1 MVTPSLEAY
10 TFSGVTSAEDM
21 KQTAVVIL
29 NWNGR
34 QHLEQFLPSVVEHTP
49 QQVRIVVADNGS
61 TDDSIA
67 FIEQTYPDIDIIR
80 LDKNYGFA
88 EGYNRALEQ
97 VEAEF
102 FILLNSDVEVTAGWV
117 EPLVAT
123 LTNHRTV
130 AAVAPK
136 LRSYGHREYFE
147 YAGAAG
153 GYIDIL
159 GYPFCRGRILSSLE
173 KDCGQYDTAQEVFWA
188 SGAAFCC
195 RADVFRTIGGF
206 DADFFAHMEE
216 IDLCWRMQL
225 QGYKIM
231 VEPHSVV
238 YHLGGG
244 TMPNESPRKLYLNYR
259 NNLSMLFKC
268 APTWQRILVAVARP
282 VADMLSA
289 LIYFLRGDKALAK
302 ATIEAYRDFL
312 ALHGEL
318 NKKRKAVRSAR
329 KAESERIYRGSI
341 VLRYALG
348 KKLFG
353 DLMK

>member
-1 MVTPSLEAY
+1 
-10 TFSGVTSAEDM
+10 M
-21 KQTAVVIL
+21 KRTAVVIL

-34 QHLEQFLPSVVEHTP
+34 QHLEQFLPSVVAHTP
-49 QQVRIVVADNGS
+49 QQVRIIVADNGS
-61 TDDSIA
+61 TDDSVA
-67 FIEQTYPDIDIIR
+67 FLAQHYPAIEIIR
-80 LDKNYGFA
+80 LERNYGFA

-97 VEAEF
+97 VDAEF

-123 LTNHRTV
+123 LTNNRSV

-136 LRSYGHREYFE
+136 LRSYGNRDHFE

-153 GYIDIL
+153 GYIDVL
-159 GYPFCRGRILSSLE
+159 GYPFCRGRILSTLE
-173 KDCGQYDTAQEVFWA
+173 QDKGQYDTAQEVFWA

-195 RADVFRTIGGF
+195 RADVFRMLGGF

-231 VEPHSVV
+231 VEPHSTV

-289 LIYFLRGDKALAK
+289 LIYLLRGDKALAK
-302 ATIEAYRDFL
+302 ATIEAYRDLF

-318 NKKRKAVRSAR
+318 NKRRKAVRSAC
-329 KAESERIYRGSI
+329 KAESDRIYRGSI
-341 VLRYALG
+341 VMRYAVG
-348 KKLFG
+348 KRFFG
-353 DLMK
+353 NLMK

>member
-1 MVTPSLEAY
+1 
-10 TFSGVTSAEDM
+10 M
-21 KQTAVVIL
+21 KRTAVVIL

-34 QHLEQFLPSVVEHTP
+34 QHLEQFLPSVVAHTP
-49 QQVRIVVADNGS
+49 QQVRIIVADNGS
-61 TDDSIA
+61 TDDSVA
-67 FIEQTYPDIDIIR
+67 FLAQHYPAIEIIR
-80 LDKNYGFA
+80 LERNYGFA

-97 VEAEF
+97 VDAEF

-123 LTNHRTV
+123 LTNNRSV

-136 LRSYGHREYFE
+136 LRSYGNRDHFE

-153 GYIDIL
+153 GYIDVL
-159 GYPFCRGRILSSLE
+159 GYPFCRGRILSTLE
-173 KDCGQYDTAQEVFWA
+173 QDNGQYDTAQEVFWA

-195 RADVFRTIGGF
+195 RADVFRMLGGF

-231 VEPHSVV
+231 VEPHSTV

-289 LIYFLRGDKALAK
+289 LIYLWRGDKALAK
-302 ATIEAYRDFL
+302 ATIEAYRDFF

-318 NKKRKAVRSAR
+318 NKKRKAVRSAC
-329 KAESERIYRGSI
+329 KAESDRIYRGSI
-341 VLRYALG
+341 VMRYAVG
-348 KKLFG
+348 KRFFG
-353 DLMK
+353 NLMK

>member
-1 MVTPSLEAY
+1 
-10 TFSGVTSAEDM
+10 M
-21 KQTAVVIL
+21 KRTAIVIL

-34 QHLEQFLPSVVEHTP
+34 QHLEQFLPSVVAHTP
-49 QQVRIVVADNGS
+49 QQVRIIVADNGS
-61 TDDSIA
+61 TDDSVA
-67 FIEQTYPDIDIIR
+67 FLAQHYPAIEIIR
-80 LDKNYGFA
+80 LERNYGFA

-123 LTNHRTV
+123 LTNNRSI

-136 LRSYGHREYFE
+136 LRSYGNRDHFE

-153 GYIDIL
+153 GYIDVL
-159 GYPFCRGRILSSLE
+159 GYPFCRGRILSTLE
-173 KDCGQYDTAQEVFWA
+173 QDKGQYDTAQEVFWA

-195 RADVFRTIGGF
+195 RADVFRMLGGF

-231 VEPHSVV
+231 VEPHSTV

-289 LIYFLRGDKALAK
+289 LIYLLRGDKALAK
-302 ATIEAYRDFL
+302 ATVEAYRDFF

-318 NKKRKAVRSAR
+318 NKKRKAVRSAC

-341 VLRYALG
+341 VMRYAVG
-348 KKLFG
+348 KRFFG
-353 DLMK
+353 NLMK

>member
-1 MVTPSLEAY
+1 MVTPPLEAHAAR
-10 TFSGVTSAEDM
+10 GVTIAKDM

-49 QQVRIVVADNGS
+49 PQVRIVVADNGS
-61 TDDSIA
+61 TDESIA
-67 FIEQTYPDIDIIR
+67 FVEQTYPTIEIIS

-97 VEAEF
+97 VDAEF
-102 FILLNSDVEVTAGWV
+102 FILLNSDVEVTAGWI

-123 LTNHRTV
+123 LTNNRTV

-136 LRSYGHREYFE
+136 LLSYGNREYFE

-159 GYPFCRGRILSSLE
+159 GYPFCRGRILSTVE
-173 KDCGQYDTAQEVFWA
+173 RDCGQYDTAQEVFWA

-195 RADVFRTIGGF
+195 RADVFRLLGGF

-225 QGYKIM
+225 AGYKVM

-268 APTWQRILVAVARP
+268 APTPQRLLVAVARP

-289 LIYFLRGDKALAK
+289 LLYLVRGDKALAK
-302 ATIEAYRDFL
+302 ATVEAYRDFM
-312 ALHGEL
+312 ALHGAL
-318 NKKRKAVRSAR
+318 NKKRRAVRSSR
-329 KAESERIYRGSI
+329 KAESKKIYRGSI

-348 KKLFG
+348 KRFFG
-353 DLMK
+353 DMMK

>member
-1 MVTPSLEAY
+1 
-10 TFSGVTSAEDM
+10 M
-21 KQTAVVIL
+21 KRTAVVIL

-34 QHLEQFLPSVVEHTP
+34 QHLEQFLPSVVAHTP
-49 QQVRIVVADNGS
+49 QQVRIIVADNGS
-61 TDDSIA
+61 TDNSVA
-67 FIEQTYPDIDIIR
+67 FLAQHYPAIEIIR
-80 LDKNYGFA
+80 LEQNYGFA

-97 VEAEF
+97 VDAEF

-123 LTNHRTV
+123 LTNNRSV

-136 LRSYGHREYFE
+136 LRSYGNRDHFE

-159 GYPFCRGRILSSLE
+159 GYPFCRGRILSTLE
-173 KDCGQYDTAQEVFWA
+173 QDKGQYDTAQEVFWA

-195 RADVFRTIGGF
+195 RADVFRMLGGF

-216 IDLCWRMQL
+216 IDVCWRMQL

-231 VEPHSVV
+231 VEPHSTV

-282 VADMLSA
+282 MADMLSA
-289 LIYFLRGDKALAK
+289 LIYLLRGDKALAK
-302 ATIEAYRDFL
+302 ATVEAYRDFF

-318 NKKRKAVRSAR
+318 NKKRKAVRSAC
-329 KAESERIYRGSI
+329 KTESDRIYRGSI
-341 VLRYALG
+341 VMRNAVG
-348 KKLFG
+348 KRFFG
-353 DLMK
+353 NLMK

>member
-1 MVTPSLEAY
+1 
-10 TFSGVTSAEDM
+10 M
-21 KQTAVVIL
+21 KRTAVVIL

-34 QHLEQFLPSVVEHTP
+34 QHLEQFLPSVVAHTP
-49 QQVRIVVADNGS
+49 QQVRIIVANNGS
-61 TDDSIA
+61 TDDSVA
-67 FIEQTYPDIDIIR
+67 FLEQHYPTIEIIR
-80 LDKNYGFA
+80 LERNYGFA

-97 VEAEF
+97 VDAEF

-123 LTNHRTV
+123 LTNNRSV

-136 LRSYGHREYFE
+136 LRSYGNRDHFE

-153 GYIDIL
+153 GYIDVL
-159 GYPFCRGRILSSLE
+159 GYPFCRGRILSTLE
-173 KDCGQYDTAQEVFWA
+173 QDKGQYDTAQEVFWA

-195 RADVFRTIGGF
+195 RADVFRMLGGF

-231 VEPHSVV
+231 VEPHSTV

-289 LIYFLRGDKALAK
+289 LIYLLRGDKALAK
-302 ATIEAYRDFL
+302 ATVEAYRDFF

-318 NKKRKAVRSAR
+318 NKKRKAVRSAC
-329 KAESERIYRGSI
+329 KAESDRIYRGSI

-348 KKLFG
+348 KKFFG
-353 DLMK
+353 NLMK

>member
-10 TFSGVTSAEDM
+10 TSSGVTIAEDM

-80 LDKNYGFA
+80 LDRNYGFA

-130 AAVAPK
+130 ATVAPK

-159 GYPFCRGRILSSLE
+159 GYPFCRGRILSTLE
-173 KDCGQYDTAQEVFWA
+173 KDCGQYDSAQEVFWA

-195 RADVFRTIGGF
+195 RADVFRTLGGF

-225 QGYKIM
+225 AGYKVM

-289 LIYFLRGDKALAK
+289 LIYVLRGDKALAK

-318 NKKRKAVRSAR
+318 NNKRKAVRSAR

-348 KKLFG
+348 KRFFG
-353 DLMK
+353 NLMK